1 MTIDKKKEEKMSELL
16 AGAYVTLHQSIQDQK
31 GDTETL
37 KKSSNLATHGCLI
50 ISWVWNVFLSEFGD
64 NGVGDD
70 VPSTSDKL
78 HLGSVKDVRS

>member
-1 MTIDKKKEEKMSELL
+1 MTIDKMKEEKMRELL
-16 AGAYVTLHQSIQDQK
+16 AGTYVTFHQSIQDQK
-31 GDTETL
+31 GDAEML
-37 KKSSNLATHGCLI
+37 KKSSNLATHSCLI
-50 ISWVWNVFLSEFGD
+50 IGWVLSVFLSEFGD

>member
-16 AGAYVTLHQSIQDQK
+16 AGTYVTFHQSIQDQK
-31 GDTETL
+31 GDAETL
-37 KKSSNLATHGCLI
+37 KKSSNLATHSRLI
-50 ISWVWNVFLSEFGD
+50 IGWVLSVFLSEFGD

-78 HLGSVKDVRS
+78 QLGSVKDERS

>member
-16 AGAYVTLHQSIQDQK
+16 AGTYVTFHQSIQDQK
-31 GDTETL
+31 GDAETL
-37 KKSSNLATHGCLI
+37 KKSGNLATHSRLI
-50 ISWVWNVFLSEFGD
+50 IGWVLSVVLSEFGD

-78 HLGSVKDVRS
+78 QLGSVKDVRS

>member
-1 MTIDKKKEEKMSELL
+1 MTIDKKKEEKMSKLL

-37 KKSSNLATHGCLI
+37 KKSSNLATHSCLI
-50 ISWVWNVFLSEFGD
+50 IGWVLSVLLSEFRDNRVGD
-64 NGVGDD
+64 N